1 MEWKHPEEE
10 EADAFLDEAAKQ
22 KPVTSSC
29 FFITFFLI
37 KKINCFI
44 TFLKKNKKKT
54 NAGSLIVT
62 DTLFRSVLAAT
73 IQLLVSRLPLLKPNF
88 SSK

>member
-44 TFLKKNKKKT
+44 TFFKKTKKKN
-54 NAGSLIVT
+54 
-62 DTLFRSVLAAT
+62 
-73 IQLLVSRLPLLKPNF
+73 
-88 SSK
+88 